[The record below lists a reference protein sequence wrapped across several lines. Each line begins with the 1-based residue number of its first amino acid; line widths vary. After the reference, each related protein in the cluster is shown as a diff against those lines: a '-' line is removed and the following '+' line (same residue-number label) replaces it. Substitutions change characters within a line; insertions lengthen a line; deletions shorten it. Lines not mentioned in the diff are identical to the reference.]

1 MHSATSENVVLS
13 ALLSMHH
20 HIWIH
25 PKHFWFSPAIS
36 TECDRSVWIQCCS
49 SHNAYGGQIQLK
61 TWFLA
66 LTVSVLCL
74 WMPLLVVC
82 PCLPAFSDLRV
93 WMWGTEV
100 GESLC
105 ETGGSTRCPIC
116 TSAGPEWAAGPQVYP
131 DRFTERERDPGKSIS
146 AHKVWWLLL
155 ACLLLPKQCKI
166 RKIYCNFF

>member
-82 PCLPAFSDLRV
+82 PCVPAFSDLRV

-116 TSAGPEWAAGPQVYP
+116 TSAGPELAAGPQVYP
-131 DRFTERERDPGKSIS
+131 DRFTERERETQAKASRPIRFDDYYWHVLYCQSS
-146 AHKVWWLLL
+146 AK
-155 ACLLLPKQCKI
+155 
-166 RKIYCNFF
+166 